1 MTRIGL
7 LSDTHG
13 LLDPRIFEHFDSCDE
28 IWHAGD
34 IGSAELLQ
42 RLREFR
48 PTRAVFGNMD
58 SGDVRYSLSEF
69 YRFRVEDVNV
79 LMTHIGGYPGHYNPW
94 LIPWFK
100 KSLEAKQALQNA
112 QINAPNVQINAQMV
126 HAPYGEA
133 DRSSETRKE
142 MVHDQIVNAPMVNAP
157 MVNAQMVHDQMVN
170 APYGEADRSSETRK
184 EMVNVIDLFVC
195 GHSHILKVQYDPLW
209 KMLTLNPGAAGK
221 QGWQTVQ
228 TLLRFT
234 IDAAR
239 IDNLEVI
246 ELSRS

>member
-13 LLDPRIFEHFDSCDE
+13 LLDRRVFEHFKDVDE

-34 IGSAELLQ
+34 IGSDMVLH
-42 RLREFR
+42 RLREFK

-94 LIPWFK
+94 LIPWFR
-100 KSLEAKQALQNA
+100 KSLEAKNAL
-112 QINAPNVQINAQMV
+112 INAQM
-126 HAPYGEA
+126 PNDPINE
-133 DRSSETRKE
+133 
-142 MVHDQIVNAPMVNAP
+142 
-157 MVNAQMVHDQMVN
+157 QMVHDQ
-170 APYGEADRSSETRK
+170 
-184 EMVNVIDLFVC
+184 MVNVIDLFVC
-195 GHSHILKVQYDPLW
+195 GHSHILKVQYDPLY
-209 KMLTLNPGAAGK
+209 KFLTMNPGAAGK
-221 QGWQTVQ
+221 QGWQPCQ

-234 IDAAR
+234 IDGSK

-246 ELSRS
+246 ELERL

>member
-1 MTRIGL
+1 MTRIGV

-13 LLDPRIFEHFDSCDE
+13 LLDKRVFEHFKDVDE

-34 IGSAELLQ
+34 IGSEDVLR
-42 RLREFR
+42 RLREFK

-69 YRFRVEDVNV
+69 YRFKVEDVNV

-100 KSLEAKQALQNA
+100 KSLEAKMTNDQS
-112 QINAPNVQINAQMV
+112 QIN
-126 HAPYGEA
+126 
-133 DRSSETRKE
+133 
-142 MVHDQIVNAPMVNAP
+142 
-157 MVNAQMVHDQMVN
+157 
-170 APYGEADRSSETRK
+170 
-184 EMVNVIDLFVC
+184 NVIDLFIC
-195 GHSHILKVQYDPLW
+195 GHSHILKVQYDSQF
-209 KMLTLNPGAAGK
+209 KFLTMNPGAAGK
-221 QGWQTVQ
+221 QGWQPCQ

-234 IDAAR
+234 IDGSK

-246 ELSRS
+246 ELEWK